1 MSGPQRIGLFGG
13 TFDPVHYGH
22 LRPALELTERYA
34 LDTLYLLP
42 NHKPAHRSA
51 PGASTAQRIEM
62 LSLAVDGVSRLSID
76 SREANRNKPSYTVD
90 TLAEVRNEHPDAT
103 LLFFMGLDA
112 FSSFTQWHR
121 WQEILSLANLVVIDR
136 PNVNLSEFSTDL
148 LRSQAELFGEQIVD
162 GSRGV
167 IERCPVTQLSISA
180 TAIRACVN
188 ARHSIRFLLPD
199 EVREYIEQQRLYC

>member
-1 MSGPQRIGLFGG
+1 VTGPQRIGLFGG

-22 LRPALELTERYA
+22 LRPALELTERYV

-51 PGASTAQRIEM
+51 PGASTVQRIEM

-76 SREANRNKPSYTVD
+76 SREANRDKPSYTVD

-112 FSSFTQWHR
+112 FSNFTQWHR
-121 WQEILSLANLVVIDR
+121 WQEILILANLVVIDR
-136 PNVNLSEFSTDL
+136 PNVDLSQFSADL

-162 GSRGV
+162 GSTGV

-188 ARHSIRFLLPD
+188 AGHSIRFLLPD